1 MSRYTKSL
9 ELWEKSKNSLV
20 PGSSTISKAP
30 FLYTL
35 GAYPIYLQ
43 EGRGVIVTDLDGNTY
58 IDFQS
63 GLGAIIL
70 GMSYDKV
77 NRAVQNQLSKGSL
90 FSLASPL
97 PIKLA
102 ELICATVPSA
112 ERVRILKN
120 GSDATSAAIRIARA
134 FTGRNKIASCHFHGW
149 HDWYYITT
157 SMNKGIPKK
166 LKEDIYEFKYNDIKS
181 LEKIFDEHKNEIA
194 AVILEP
200 VHLEE
205 PKDNFLEKVKELAHK
220 HGALLIFDEVVTG
233 FRFSLGGAQQYFN
246 IIPDLSC
253 FAKAL
258 ANGFPLSAVAGKA
271 EILDATSDVIT
282 SMTYGEETLSIA
294 ASLATIQEL
303 QEKPVIEHIWKL
315 GALFKLEYNKL
326 AQKYG
331 IPTVCIGYPC
341 RLELTFSDY
350 KNNERKRVK
359 GYFLQ
364 ESAKQGIIFGNII
377 FMTYSH
383 TEEQIRQA
391 LQTCEKIFKQLASL
405 TEEGKE
411 QIKLEG
417 KIPVELW

>member
-1 MSRYTKSL
+1 MNRYKKSL
-9 ELWEKSKNSLV
+9 ELWEKSKSSLV

-43 EGRGVIVTDLDGNTY
+43 EGKGAVVKDIDGNAY
-58 IDFQS
+58 LDFQS
-63 GLGAIIL
+63 ALGATIL
-70 GMSYDKV
+70 GMSYDAV
-77 NRAVQNQLSKGSL
+77 NQAVQNQLTKGSL

-97 PIKLA
+97 QIKLA

-134 FTGRNKIASCHFHGW
+134 FTGRTKIASCHFHGW

-157 SMNKGIPKK
+157 SMNKGIPKS
-166 LKEDIYEFKYNDIKS
+166 LKEDIYEFKYNDIKI
-181 LEKIFDEHKNEIA
+181 LEEIFAQHKDQVA

-205 PKDNFLEKVKELAHK
+205 PQEQFLEKVKKLAHQ

-233 FRFSLGGAQQYFN
+233 FRFALGGAQQYFN
-246 IIPDLSC
+246 IYPDLSC

-258 ANGFPLSAVAGKA
+258 ANGFPLAAVAGKA
-271 EILDATSDVIT
+271 EILDATSEVIT
-282 SMTYGEETLSIA
+282 SMTYGEETLSVA
-294 ASLATIQEL
+294 ASIATIQEIR
-303 QEKPVIEHIWKL
+303 EKPVIEKIWRL
-315 GALFKLEYNKL
+315 GALFKSEYNKL
-326 AQKYG
+326 GQKYG
-331 IPTVCIGYPC
+331 IPTECIGYPC
-341 RLELTFSDY
+341 RLELTFSEY
-350 KNNERKRVK
+350 KNNERKRIK

-364 ESAKQGIIFGNII
+364 ESAKQGIILGNII

-383 TEEQIRQA
+383 TEEQIWQA
-391 LQTCEKIFKQLASL
+391 LETCERIFKQLASL
-405 TEEGKE
+405 KNKE

-417 KIPVELW
+417 EIPVELW

>member
-1 MSRYTKSL
+1 MNRYKKSL
-9 ELWEKSKNSLV
+9 ELWEKSKSSLV

-43 EGRGVIVTDLDGNTY
+43 EGKGAVVKDIDGNTY
-58 IDFQS
+58 LDFQS
-63 GLGAIIL
+63 ALGATIL
-70 GMSYDKV
+70 GMSYDAV
-77 NRAVQNQLSKGSL
+77 NQAVQNQLTKGSL

-97 PIKLA
+97 QIKLA

-134 FTGRNKIASCHFHGW
+134 FTGRTKIASCHFHGW

-157 SMNKGIPKK
+157 SMNKGIPKS
-166 LKEDIYEFKYNDIKS
+166 LKEDIYEFKYNDIKI
-181 LEKIFDEHKNEIA
+181 LEEIFAQHKDQVA

-205 PKDNFLEKVKELAHK
+205 PQEQFLEKVKKLAHQ

-233 FRFSLGGAQQYFN
+233 FRFALGGAQQYFN
-246 IIPDLSC
+246 IYPDLSC

-258 ANGFPLSAVAGKA
+258 ANGFPLAAVAGKA
-271 EILDATSDVIT
+271 EILDATSEVIT
-282 SMTYGEETLSIA
+282 SMTYGEETLSVV
-294 ASLATIQEL
+294 ASIATIQEI
-303 QEKPVIEHIWKL
+303 QEKPVIEKIWKL
-315 GALFKLEYNKL
+315 GVLFKSEYNKL
-326 AQKYG
+326 GQKYG
-331 IPTVCIGYPC
+331 IPTECIGYPC
-341 RLELTFSDY
+341 RLELTFSEY
-350 KNNERKRVK
+350 KNNERKRIK

-383 TEEQIRQA
+383 TEEQIWQA
-391 LQTCEKIFKQLASL
+391 LETCERIFKQLASL
-405 TEEGKE
+405 KNKE

-417 KIPVELW
+417 EIPVELW

>member
-1 MSRYTKSL
+1 MNRYKKSL
-9 ELWEKSKNSLV
+9 ELWEKSKSSLV

-43 EGRGVIVTDLDGNTY
+43 EGKGAVVKDIDGNAY
-58 IDFQS
+58 LDFQS
-63 GLGAIIL
+63 ALGATIL
-70 GMSYDKV
+70 GMSYDAV
-77 NRAVQNQLSKGSL
+77 NQAVQNQLTKGSL

-97 PIKLA
+97 QIKLA

-134 FTGRNKIASCHFHGW
+134 FTGRTKIASCHFHGW

-157 SMNKGIPKK
+157 SMNKGIPKS
-166 LKEDIYEFKYNDIKS
+166 LKEDIYEFKYNDIKI
-181 LEKIFDEHKNEIA
+181 LEEIFAQHKDQVA

-205 PKDNFLEKVKELAHK
+205 PQEQFLEKVKKLAHQ

-233 FRFSLGGAQQYFN
+233 FRFALGGAQQYFN
-246 IIPDLSC
+246 IYPDLSC

-258 ANGFPLSAVAGKA
+258 ANGFPLAAVAGKA
-271 EILDATSDVIT
+271 EILDATSEVIT
-282 SMTYGEETLSIA
+282 SMTYGEETLSVV
-294 ASLATIQEL
+294 ASIATIQEI
-303 QEKPVIEHIWKL
+303 QEKPVIEKIWKL
-315 GALFKLEYNKL
+315 GVLFKSEYNKL
-326 AQKYG
+326 GQKYG
-331 IPTVCIGYPC
+331 IPTECIGYPC
-341 RLELTFSDY
+341 RLELTFSEY
-350 KNNERKRVK
+350 KNNERKRIK

-383 TEEQIRQA
+383 TEEQIWQA
-391 LQTCEKIFKQLASL
+391 LETCERIFKQLASL
-405 TEEGKE
+405 KNKE

-417 KIPVELW
+417 EIPVELW